1 MLYYHA
7 HKMVILLISC
17 HVLFYR
23 KPKMGM
29 DSFRPTTDRFD
40 LVRNA
45 LRRIEQCVW
54 GMYALQRGP
63 SKLVASTRRGN
74 FLFAFSRRYKNVR
87 TCQMCHFEGEFL
99 KAVFT
104 CIVLFI
110 GPTKSLNNLEKKDHE
125 KDSSEENT
133 MRCVCSYFRI
143 IWHFYQNMSR
153 YYVLDFNDILR
164 QLNDLV
170 NNAPRVFTGMM

>member
-1 MLYYHA
+1 M
-7 HKMVILLISC
+7 
-17 HVLFYR
+17 R
-23 KPKMGM
+23 M
-29 DSFRPTTDRFD
+29 DSFRPPTARFD

-74 FLFAFSRRYKNVR
+74 FLFAISHHYKNVR
-87 TCQMCHFEGEFL
+87 TRQMCHFEGEFL
-99 KAVFT
+99 KTVFT
-104 CIVLFI
+104 CFVLFI

-133 MRCVCSYFRI
+133 MRCVFSYFRI
-143 IWHFYQNMSR
+143 ILHLYRHMSR
-153 YYVLDFNDILR
+153 NQSLNFNDILR
-164 QLNDLV
+164 KL
-170 NNAPRVFTGMM
+170 